1 MTTRQTSDGTITY
14 RNLRSLLVAFGSFP
28 GSRLLETPCGAV
40 FLDGGT
46 ASAYENYAL
55 ADPDRCERSSRK
67 EARSLVE
74 EGLMFF
80 AQSQRPHLWPI
91 FPGVPVD
98 LEGVLEDCGIKRDAV
113 FFAMDADARASLQ
126 TMKDGAHDQAEA
138 GVAWIEEMELA
149 RAWADAAW
157 LGFDSEEPAPKS
169 FVALARNAIEAPDL
183 FPAAIHR
190 DGEMAAT
197 GMLTT
202 GGEAAGIYYVATLPA
217 FRRMGLG
224 RKIVRVLVEKALSVG
239 YERICL
245 LATPEGRPLYRRCG
259 FREACEVG
267 IRVCE
272 VPSDCLARLR

>member
-1 MTTRQTSDGTITY
+1 MTTRQPFDGTITY
-14 RNLRSLLVAFGSFP
+14 RNLRSLLVAFGSFS
-28 GSRLLETPCGAV
+28 GSRLLENPCGAV

-46 ASAYENYAL
+46 DSAYENYAL
-55 ADPDRCERSSRK
+55 ADPGRCERSSRK

-126 TMKDGAHDQAEA
+126 TMKSAEEDPDKTEE
-138 GVAWIEEMELA
+138 AWVEDMDLA
-149 RAWADAAW
+149 RAWADATW
-157 LGFDSEEPAPKS
+157 LGFDSEESAPES
-169 FVALARNAIEAPDL
+169 FVALVRNAIGTPDL
-183 FPAAIHR
+183 FPAAIDR

-202 GGEAAGIYYVATLPA
+202 GGETAGIYYVATLPA
-217 FRRMGLG
+217 FRRRGLG
-224 RKIVRVLVEKALSVG
+224 RKIVRALVEKALSIG